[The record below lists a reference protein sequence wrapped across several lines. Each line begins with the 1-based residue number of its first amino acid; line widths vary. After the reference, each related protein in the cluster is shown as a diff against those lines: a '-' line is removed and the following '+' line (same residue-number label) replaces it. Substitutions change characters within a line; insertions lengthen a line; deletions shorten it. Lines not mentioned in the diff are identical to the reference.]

1 MKEQRGQR
9 GSEGRLGEWNGE
21 RACEDCAISL
31 SIFALA
37 REDEVEEERVLNEG
51 KNRFLFFCRFL
62 VCFFLSLLN
71 LVSLLLLPAARGGEP
86 DRARQSPRLSL
97 RGSDKENESRRENR
111 RRRMEGG
118 NQEAIVEADAANA
131 RGGGGAAPAPAPT
144 PSLVVSDE
152 AIATLVALTGG
163 DEASARALLEVEKRR
178 TITKTRKKGRL
189 VVCCLLAQPPLSLSF
204 SPSKTTNRPPP
215 ATSSKPPTSSWR
227 AAYPP

>member
-1 MKEQRGQR
+1 MEWRESVRGLR
-9 GSEGRLGEWNGE
+9 YLSLNLRSRSRRRSRRATSFE
-21 RACEDCAISL
+21 RRQKSFPLLLSL
-31 SIFALA
+31 ASSSSVA
-37 REDEVEEERVLNEG
+37 
-51 KNRFLFFCRFL
+51 RFLFFCRFL
-62 VCFFLSLLN
+62 ICFFLSLLN
-71 LVSLLLLPAARGGEP
+71 LVSLLLLPAARGGDP

-111 RRRMEGG
+111 RRRMERG

-131 RGGGGAAPAPAPT
+131 KGGGGAAPAPGPT

-152 AIATLVALTGG
+152 AIATLAALTGG
-163 DEASARALLEVEKRR
+163 DEASARALLQVEKRR
-178 TITKTRKKGRL
+178 TITKTRKKGRP

-215 ATSSKPPTSSWR
+215 ATSSRPPTSSWR